1 MMDFA
6 IMQKGELMT
15 NREAVNWL
23 INITA
28 DIGKAEHRDLWHYE
42 QALYEI
48 REMFE
53 AQPETH
59 DKRTETHV
67 CDCIS
72 RQAAID
78 AIQKWGLIDGLSE
91 GQAIEILADEEKVPS
106 AQPDLDEWCTDCSEY
121 DHERHCCPRFNK
133 VIREAVEE
141 VKAQPEQRWISCKER
156 LPDNAYI
163 LGAFCP
169 RYLVMTK
176 WGISEG
182 WFNPDHDGG
191 MWNVLIWFFMGRY
204 DDESD
209 IDFCEGDKPKLMWL
223 PKKFV
228 IAWMPLPEPYK
239 EEQK

>member
-106 AQPDLDEWCTDCSEY
+106 AQPET
-121 DHERHCCPRFNK
+121 
-133 VIREAVEE
+133 
-141 VKAQPEQRWISCKER
+141 QWISCRAKEPAEE
-156 LPDNAYI
+156 LNCWFTANNCY
-163 LGAFCP
+163 GY
-169 RYLVMTK
+169 RYVEK
-176 WGISEG
+176 
-182 WFNPDHDGG
+182 G
-191 MWNVLIWFFMGRY
+191 MFTNRYGRQMEKGFITTFGHFVRWESVL
-204 DDESD
+204 
-209 IDFCEGDKPKLMWL
+209 
-223 PKKFV
+223 
-228 IAWMPLPEPYK
+228 AWMPIVMPEPW
-239 EEQK
+239 EGENDG

>member
-121 DHERHCCPRFNK
+121 DQERHCCPRFNR
-133 VIREAVEE
+133 VIRAAL
-141 VKAQPEQRWISCKER
+141 KDAQPEVVHCRDCRYENTGECEHRFGLLVANDENFCSYGER
-156 LPDNAYI
+156 
-163 LGAFCP
+163 
-169 RYLVMTK
+169 R
-176 WGISEG
+176 
-182 WFNPDHDGG
+182 
-191 MWNVLIWFFMGRY
+191 
-204 DDESD
+204 
-209 IDFCEGDKPKLMWL
+209 
-223 PKKFV
+223 
-228 IAWMPLPEPYK
+228 K
-239 EEQK
+239 EE

>member
-106 AQPDLDEWCTDCSEY
+106 AQPDLDEWCNTCREY
-121 DHERHCCPRFNK
+121 DSEKHCCPRFNR
-133 VIREAVEE
+133 VIRGAVEE

-209 IDFCEGDKPKLMWL
+209 IDFCKGDKPKLMWL